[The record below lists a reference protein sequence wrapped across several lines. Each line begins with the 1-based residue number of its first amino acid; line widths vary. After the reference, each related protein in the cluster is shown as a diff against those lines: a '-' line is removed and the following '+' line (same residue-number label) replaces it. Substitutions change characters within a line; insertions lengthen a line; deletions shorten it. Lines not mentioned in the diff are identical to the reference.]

1 MIGQV
6 MSESNLGM
14 ASTVAGTNNWGAYQ
28 ATPAWLESHASS
40 PGYGAIAYHDT
51 SPPSTDY
58 IGFLRVYPS
67 QAAAADDW
75 FARWGTILMTGGEP
89 SSVTDYATR
98 LYQHGYFEGFH
109 AGARPVGQRTLPLTD
124 PEQQNV
130 DDYAKFMGRNID
142 ISGPADDP
150 NKIAYVGRP
159 TPIQQRL
166 TPKYGT
172 ALQTMI
178 NALMAG
184 QWSTL
189 AQGIDFLT
197 GDGIIWST
205 GSAPS
210 QWGGASANKAL
221 ALLAKYTPSP
231 NAMIASVKA
240 HPYRTGGIVAA
251 VLALIGSV
259 WWAFV
264 HKGSP
269 PGGTP

>member
-6 MSESNLGM
+6 MSESNLGL

-28 ATPAWLESHASS
+28 ATPAWLESHANS
-40 PGYGAIAYHDT
+40 PGYGAVAYHDT

-89 SSVTDYATR
+89 QSVTDYATR

-109 AGARPVGQRTLPLTD
+109 AGARPVGQRTLPLND
-124 PEQQNV
+124 AEQANV
-130 DDYAKFMGRNID
+130 NDYAKFMGRNID

-159 TPIQQRL
+159 APLEHRL
-166 TPKYGT
+166 QPKYGT

-178 NALMAG
+178 NNLMNG
-184 QWSTL
+184 QWGAL
-189 AQGIDFLT
+189 AANLDFLT
-197 GDGIIWST
+197 GDGIIWAT
-205 GSAPS
+205 GSAPPEWLGS
-210 QWGGASANKAL
+210 SANKSL
-221 ALLAKYTPSP
+221 AFLGKYTPSP
-231 NAMIASVKA
+231 NAIFRCVTA
-240 HPYRTGGIVAA
+240 HPIRTGGIAA
-251 VLALIGSV
+251 VILAILGGI
-259 WWAFV
+259 WWAFS
-264 HKGSP
+264 HKP